1 MIVVD
6 TNLIA
11 YLLLGGEKTPR
22 ARSIF
27 ERDSKWA
34 APLLWRSEFRSVL
47 AMFIRQGKL
56 RLEKAIEF
64 MNEAE
69 TLMQGEEYQVDSGR
83 VIKLIDSSKCSAYDC
98 EFIALAQHLDVPL
111 ITSDKQ
117 ILNEF
122 PDTAVSIESYGESA

>member
-6 TNLIA
+6 TNVIA
-11 YLLLGGEKTPR
+11 YFLLGGEKTPSAR
-22 ARSIF
+22 AIF

-56 RLEKAIEF
+56 TSERAIEF

-83 VIKLIDSSKCSAYDC
+83 VLKLIDSSNCSAYDC

-122 PDTAVSIESYGESA
+122 PDTTVSIESYT

>member
-47 AMFIRQGKL
+47 AMFIRQRKL
-56 RLEKAIEF
+56 TSDKAMEF

-69 TLMQGEEYQVDSGR
+69 TLMQDEEYQVDSRR

-98 EFIALAQHLDVPL
+98 EFIALAQHLDIQL

-117 ILNEF
+117 ILKEF
-122 PDTAVSIESYGESA
+122 PDTAVSIESYG

>member
-1 MIVVD
+1 MIVVA

-11 YLLLGGEKTPR
+11 YLLLGGEKTPM
-22 ARSIF
+22 ARSVF

-47 AMFIRQGKL
+47 AMYIRQRKL
-56 RLEKAIEF
+56 TSDKAMEF

-69 TLMQGEEYQVDSGR
+69 TLMQGEEYQVDSRR

-111 ITSDKQ
+111 ITSDKP
-117 ILNEF
+117 ILKEF
-122 PDTAVSIESYGESA
+122 PDTAVSIESYG

>member
-1 MIVVD
+1 VIVVD
-6 TNLIA
+6 TNVIA

-47 AMFIRQGKL
+47 AMFIRQRKL
-56 RLEKAIEF
+56 TSDKAMEF

-69 TLMQGEEYQVDSGR
+69 TLMQGEEYQVDSRR
-83 VIKLIDSSKCSAYDC
+83 VIKLIDSSICSAYDC
-98 EFIALAQHLDVPL
+98 EFVALAQNLDIPL

-117 ILNEF
+117 IINEF
-122 PDTAVSIESYGESA
+122 PGTAISIESYGESA